1 VGPLARVPGYVA
13 EVAELR
19 AFLDAGLFA
28 DPPAAGLG
36 EEIFALD
43 AQEYLEAVAVDLT
56 ADHWSGEAIAHAAG
70 TEPVSADLGRNAAY
84 EVLAAT
90 AAGVAHEETGA
101 IVVDRAVAEE
111 AARRASA
118 FVAGEGFGALVRVFC
133 TCVAFEDLQAVD
145 FHNPMPEPTFVAGLS
160 HRPWS
165 AYALQDDLLMAVA
178 AGTLRLSLTGSRER
192 QVWTTPHGRA
202 VLAELRERLGA
213 AGILTRRR
221 RQLAVSHGNWL
232 ALEPEWSP
240 AAARREAWDDLLA
253 AAGVGPGSRVLVLGL
268 AAGGDAFL
276 SELRLRVGTEGE
288 VLVVD
293 PAVAVLRHFS
303 HHNGG
308 SRSTGA
314 AGHDGAAPA
323 AVAALAG
330 AAPAIRLLPGRFEAL
345 PLSDGAVDAALAP
358 AFLHVAEHEPALVEL
373 RRVVKSGGRVVLGV
387 PHAVD
392 AGQALL
398 REWLE
403 PLLDLAARLEVPS
416 PVAGHAAHQA
426 GLALQRHGFV
436 GLEVRPHGFPWTAG
450 NVRGALLHVVH
461 GSELG
466 RQVLERT
473 PWRQRRD
480 LLHDLLA
487 RGERLLADA
496 DAAGR
501 ALVAPGELVLAT
513 VP

>member
-1 VGPLARVPGYVA
+1 MGPPARLPGYVA

-36 EEIFALD
+36 EEIFALE
-43 AQEYLEAVAVDLT
+43 AQEYLEAVAVDLA
-56 ADHWSGEAIAHAAG
+56 ADHWSGVAIARAAG
-70 TEPVSADLGRNAAY
+70 TEAVTADLGRNAVY

-90 AAGVAHEETGA
+90 AACVAHDETGA
-101 IVVDRAVAEE
+101 IVIDQAVADE
-111 AARRASA
+111 AARRAGTFLADS
-118 FVAGEGFGALVRVFC
+118 GFAALVRVFC
-133 TCVAFEDLQAVD
+133 TCIAFEDLQAVD
-145 FHNPMPEPTFVAGLS
+145 FHNPMPESTFLAGLS

-178 AGTLRLSLTGSRER
+178 AGTMRIGLTGAGER
-192 QVWTTPHGRA
+192 QVWITPHGRV
-202 VLAELRERLGA
+202 VLAELRERLA
-213 AGILTRRR
+213 DAGILTRRR
-221 RQLAVSHGNWL
+221 RQLAVAHGNWL
-232 ALEPEWSP
+232 ALEPEWSA
-240 AAARREAWDDLLA
+240 AAARREAWDELLA
-253 AAGVGPGSRVLVLGL
+253 AAGVGAGSRVLVLGL
-268 AAGGDAFL
+268 ASGGDAFL
-276 SELRLRVGTEGE
+276 RELGLRVGHEGE

-293 PAVAVLRHFS
+293 PAVAVLRRLSAHLGPLGEEG
-303 HHNGG
+303 HGRG
-308 SRSTGA
+308 PEA
-314 AGHDGAAPA
+314 AR
-323 AVAALAG
+323 
-330 AAPAIRLLPGRFEAL
+330 RLLAGRFEAL

-358 AFLHVAEHEPALVEL
+358 AFLHIADHEPALAEL

-392 AGQALL
+392 AGHALL

-403 PLLDLAARLEVPS
+403 PLLDLAARLEVPA
-416 PVAGHAAHQA
+416 PVAGHAARQA

-436 GLEVRPHGFPWTAG
+436 GLEVRPHGFPWPAG
-450 NVRGALLHVVH
+450 NVRGALLHAVH

-466 RQVLERT
+466 RHVLERT

-480 LLHDLLA
+480 LLHNLLA